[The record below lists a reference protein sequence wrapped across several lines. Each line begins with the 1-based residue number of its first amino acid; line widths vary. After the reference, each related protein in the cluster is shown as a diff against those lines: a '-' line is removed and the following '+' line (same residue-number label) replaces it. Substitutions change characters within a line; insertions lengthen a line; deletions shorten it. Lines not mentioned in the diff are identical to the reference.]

1 MAALTGF
8 IARGAPPSVAATN
21 IAYLDY
27 PQHFPDAAHCSVLI
41 GCEESGIVR
50 DAFLKRGF
58 DAWSCDMK
66 ADRNG
71 SNRHIRGDLRDQL
84 GRRRWNLIVVAHPP
98 CTRLCNSGVR
108 WLTEPPTQLNPEHHS
123 PEEIAAYAV
132 MDREDRLG
140 FMWECLRQGA
150 RLFSDVWNAD
160 AEHVAAENPVMHRH
174 ARALIEN
181 YEPAAQHV
189 QPWWFGD
196 PRFKSTGWYLRRL
209 PKLVATKRLSPPAKG
224 TEEHKEWSA
233 VHRAPPGPD
242 RAALRSTFF
251 PGMAEACADQWGRH
265 ILRLPPAFE
274 LAA

>member
-1 MAALTGF
+1 MSAVTGF
-8 IARGAPPSVAATN
+8 IAAGALAASN

-27 PQHFPDAAHCSVLI
+27 PNHFPGAAHCPILI

-58 DAWSCDMK
+58 DAWSCDLK
-66 ADRNG
+66 PDRRG
-71 SNRHIRGDLRDQL
+71 SNRHIQGDIRDQL
-84 GRRRWNLIVVAHPP
+84 NRGRWRMILIAHPP

-108 WLTEPPTQLNPEHHS
+108 WLSVPPPGKTLKQMWAELDEG
-123 PEEIAAYAV
+123 AA
-132 MDREDRLG
+132 
-140 FMWECLRQGA
+140 
-150 RLFSDVWNAD
+150 LFSDVWNSD
-160 AEHVAAENPVMHRH
+160 AEHIAAENPVMHCH
-174 ARALIEN
+174 ARERIEN

-196 PRFKSTGWYLRRL
+196 PQFKSTGWYLRRL
-209 PKLVATKRLSPPAKG
+209 PKLVPTKRLTPPAKG
-224 TEEHKEWSA
+224 TEEHKAWSK

-251 PGMAEACADQWGRH
+251 PGMSEACADQWGRH
-265 ILRLPPAFE
+265 ILALPPAFE